1 MSPWGCVQN
10 LPCIRRKVR
19 TALRDSLSPN
29 IPFSN
34 SVLSKNLTTD
44 EKDVAIE
51 QRLLALE
58 LFLKE
63 YVVSV
68 DNIVY
73 GETAARSVG
82 DTSAEKDTNV

>member
-10 LPCIRRKVR
+10 SPCIRRKVR
-19 TALRDSLSPN
+19 TALHDSLSPN
-29 IPFSN
+29 IPFSDT
-34 SVLSKNLTTD
+34 VLSKKSSSD
-44 EKDVAIE
+44 EKHVAIE

-73 GETAARSVG
+73 GETAARSAD
-82 DTSAEKDTNV
+82 DTFAEDTNV